1 VVNTLEKPSLPRRQ
15 LAANLPIFQKPY
27 DRKPLGGKI
36 LTREIMYDC
45 SNGRSFRIQKSALD
59 AIQEAT
65 EAVIVNELGCKL
77 LWFIVIIILIKIVAN
92 LAAIHAKRITIQVKD
107 MLLVRAMRKGM
118 TGHRYPGGG
127 RITEPEN

>member
-1 VVNTLEKPSLPRRQ
+1 VAALREIRKYQRSEGLLIPHLPFAR
-15 LAANLPIFQKPY
+15 
-27 DRKPLGGKI
+27 